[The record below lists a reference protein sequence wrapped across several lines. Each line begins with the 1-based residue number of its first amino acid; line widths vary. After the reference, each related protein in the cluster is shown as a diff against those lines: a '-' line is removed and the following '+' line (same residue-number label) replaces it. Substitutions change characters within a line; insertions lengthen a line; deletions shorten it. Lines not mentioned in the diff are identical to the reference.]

1 MLNRTAQDWERL
13 RALPA
18 LLKELPAITDEL
30 GFHFYS
36 FSCTC
41 PTHEVHAG
49 NLPPGGERLVQT
61 ALDFRPHHRQQATVP
76 VLWTKDVFLN
86 RPR

>member
-41 PTHEVHAG
+41 PPTRFMRATFHWVENDLSRPHWTSGPIIA
-49 NLPPGGERLVQT
+49 NKRL
-61 ALDFRPHHRQQATVP
+61 FRPLDQGC
-76 VLWTKDVFLN
+76 LLE
-86 RPR
+86 